1 MKSKTINGKCFV
13 YLANGDLVPRSQHPD
28 RIAYR
33 RKRYL
38 ENKQKENENFRRWY
52 QKNRE
57 KTLAQKKIYRINN
70 PEKIKQK
77 NLAYINSERG
87 YLMGLWHGINKKQN
101 RHKTNLTK
109 EIFFKFCYDHK
120 EKMGG
125 WFSGYFNQQM
135 TMQRSVGRVSR
146 KRVLSNMS
154 IDRIDNSKQ
163 YQIGNLI
170 LCTWKENNDKGAMS
184 IKLMRRVLEIVDNK

>member
-101 RHKTNLTK
+101 RHRTNSVSYTHLTLPT
-109 EIFFKFCYDHK
+109 IL
-120 EKMGG
+120 
-125 WFSGYFNQQM
+125 
-135 TMQRSVGRVSR
+135 RV
-146 KRVLSNMS
+146 
-154 IDRIDNSKQ
+154 
-163 YQIGNLI
+163 
-170 LCTWKENNDKGAMS
+170 
-184 IKLMRRVLEIVDNK
+184 